1 MLQPDNL
8 GGAVTSSCSASVI
21 ASTATADKNRLD
33 TGTLG
38 FSDIHNQ
45 TDFKA
50 EHQGG
55 SISSGGPVAAD
66 LLTNLAG
73 AALSGAGNKGHAK
86 GTTQAAVSGG
96 SVVIRDLANQKIVVL
111 QWVLL
116 LC

>member
-1 MLQPDNL
+1 MLQPDNP
-8 GGAVTSSCSASVI
+8 GGAVTSSCSALVI
-21 ASTATADKNRLD
+21 ASTATADNNRLD

-55 SISSGGPVAAD
+55 SISSGGPVGAD

-96 SVVIRDLANQKIVVL
+96 SVIIRDLANQKIVVL